1 MFIKDGINENVWMLA
16 FMIGR
21 RNWSHRRN
29 LNWNFFEFSMIII
42 TSLQYILISQINEII
57 TIPKSKNY
65 PNHIK
70 TNSFSLSSAAV
81 LNII

>member
-1 MFIKDGINENVWMLA
+1 
-16 FMIGR
+16 
-21 RNWSHRRN
+21 
-29 LNWNFFEFSMIII
+29 MIII

>member
-1 MFIKDGINENVWMLA
+1 
-16 FMIGR
+16 
-21 RNWSHRRN
+21 
-29 LNWNFFEFSMIII
+29 MIII

-65 PNHIK
+65 PNYIK